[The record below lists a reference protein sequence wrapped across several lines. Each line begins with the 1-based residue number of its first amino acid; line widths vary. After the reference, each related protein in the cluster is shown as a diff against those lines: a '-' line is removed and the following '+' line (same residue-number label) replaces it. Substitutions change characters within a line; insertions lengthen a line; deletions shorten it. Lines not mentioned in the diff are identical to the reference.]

1 MHSFSP
7 LIAQWYRQNSR
18 SLPWRQTNDPYFIW
32 LSEIIMQ
39 QTRVEQGTAYYEK
52 FTANYPT
59 IIDLANAEEQ
69 QILNDWQGLGY
80 YSRARNL
87 HYSAKLVRDEF
98 NGEFPKTFN
107 EILKLKG
114 VGTYTAAAISSF
126 AFKEKKAVVDGNVY
140 RLLSRVFDIDT
151 PIDSSKG
158 QKEFQIVADELIP
171 AEAPDIHNQAIME
184 VGALVCTP
192 KKPNCEACPLV
203 SLCLARVNQTIESRP
218 VKSKKTKVRDRFFH
232 FFLYNTDGETY
243 VEQRTEKGIWQNM
256 FQFPLVEIESKD
268 IDSVKNQWKD
278 QWKESSEIIHKLSHQ
293 TIHGVFHHFDSAP
306 KSINDSWIK
315 IKMEDIQDYPLPRII
330 DRYLEENA

>member
-1 MHSFSP
+1 MHSFPP

-18 SLPWRQTNDPYFIW
+18 RLPWRQTNDPYFIW

-52 FTANYPT
+52 FIANYPT
-59 IIDLANAEEQ
+59 ILDLANAEEQ

-184 VGALVCTP
+184 VGALVCKP

-203 SLCLARVNQTIESRP
+203 NLCLARVNQTIESRP

-232 FFLYNTDGETY
+232 FFLYQTNGETY
-243 VEQRTEKGIWQNM
+243 IEQRTEKGIWQNM

-268 IDSVKNQWKD
+268 IDNVKNQWKD

-293 TIHGVFHHFDSAP
+293 TIHGVFHHFDSTP
-306 KSINDSWIK
+306 KSISDSWIK

-330 DRYLEENA
+330 DRYLEENS

>member
-1 MHSFSP
+1 
-7 LIAQWYRQNSR
+7 
-18 SLPWRQTNDPYFIW
+18 
-32 LSEIIMQ
+32 MQ

-87 HYSAKLVRDEF
+87 HYSAKLVRDDF

>member
-1 MHSFSP
+1 MHSFPP

-39 QTRVEQGTAYYEK
+39 QTRVEQGTSYYEK

-59 IIDLANAEEQ
+59 ITDLANAEEQ

-203 SLCLARVNQTIESRP
+203 NLCLARVNQTIESRP

-243 VEQRTEKGIWQNM
+243 IEQRTEKGIWQNM
-256 FQFPLVEIESKD
+256 FQFPLVEIESKN
-268 IDSVKNQWKD
+268 IDSVKNQWED

-293 TIHGVFHHFDSAP
+293 TIHGVFHHFDSTP
-306 KSINDSWIK
+306 KSISNSWIK

-330 DRYLEENA
+330 DRYLEENS